1 MKRPPTNISSLLR
14 ATSTSG
20 NTVHELN
27 FRPALEVSAELI
39 KSEFNADIDPDDLI
53 DTASILPMDS
63 KLTRQPCLAA
73 GMDVVLFKPF
83 SKHDLIDTLLLWAG
97 RKL

>member
-27 FRPALEVSAELI
+27 FRPALEVYAELI
-39 KSEFNADIDPDDLI
+39 RSEFNADIDPDDLI
-53 DTASILPMDS
+53 GTASILPMGS
-63 KLTRQPCLAA
+63 KLTRRPAWLLAWTMCFPNRSA
-73 GMDVVLFKPF
+73 NM
-83 SKHDLIDTLLLWAG
+83 T
-97 RKL
+97 